1 MEEKTMNTHM
11 CMFTGSELCLCRISR
26 CLCCVIRKKKKT
38 FSDKT
43 YSPQALL
50 LHVLGLQLLT
60 PLGKS
65 NCWKRNT
72 SWGMAS
78 ILSLL
83 TFNILFSINP
93 AESRSGECVTCRTEK
108 IQRAGN
114 REKLLGLGEHYLVCI
129 WKGDTDHLQCAAH
142 YLRQNF
148 TERGLRCCRAF
159 VATSCITCI

>member
-11 CMFTGSELCLCRISR
+11 CMFTGSELCLCGISR
-26 CLCCVIRKKKKT
+26 CLCCVIRKKT

-50 LHVLGLQLLT
+50 LPMLGLPLPT

-65 NCWKRNT
+65 NCWKKNT
-72 SWGMAS
+72 SWGMAY

-93 AESRSGECVTCRTEK
+93 AESRSGECVKYMTEK

-114 REKLLGLGEHYLVCI
+114 REKLLGLGKQYLVWI
-129 WKGDTDHLQCAAH
+129 WKGDTDHLQCAAR
-142 YLRQNF
+142 YLRQ
-148 TERGLRCCRAF
+148 
-159 VATSCITCI
+159 SHP